1 MCFLK
6 MFSDNKSFKTFAAS
20 TSTPIFSVF
29 DKGEFRKKSSK
40 EPFPKHQISIDVSD
54 KDFDE
59 FNGQVSDAIAF
70 LEAHFDELSLLIS
83 TNEVTDAYLDF
94 PLYSRLNSEIVN
106 QNDHLPKELIILAGK
121 LSLGIEMAIYEHD
134 ES

>member
-6 MFSDNKSFKTFAAS
+6 MFSDKKSFKTFATS
-20 TSTPIFSVF
+20 TSMSIFSVF

-40 EPFPKHQISIDVSD
+40 EPFPQYQISIDVSD

-70 LEAHFDELSLLIS
+70 LETNFDELNLLIS
-83 TNEVTDAYLDF
+83 TNEATDAYLDF
-94 PLYSRLNSEIVN
+94 PLYSRLTSDIVN
-106 QNDHLPKELIILAGK
+106 QNDHLPKELIVLAGK
-121 LSLGIEMAIYEHD
+121 LNLGIEMAIYEQ
-134 ES
+134 